1 MKNITL
7 VPKFF
12 LVTFFICGLTKMNA
26 QNNYTRVAAG
36 FNFGHPRLAEG
47 YNGGEWKGINI
58 RSNFLELGYM
68 SAGVFDPS
76 GTRRLGYNVYLGV
89 NFPIKKLMFGKRE
102 YGIKGFLVA
111 PFIAGDLGY
120 TGIGERHSFQA
131 TVAPGVSL
139 QLPYTVIDFKLNTS
153 VAFGNVPGLLRQ
165 KILFM
170 PTIVFQFDALWDV
183 MDPVLKFDG
192 HYEGVNESTSYHQDV
207 SYHTTYTEYT
217 TYSTTT
223 YSPYSYDSYKRDV
236 GPYISVGPRISFWNL
251 KNSTGT
257 FMKGIQQSGRAH
269 GFGYDLIAENGAI
282 TTAEDID
289 LKATR
294 VMGRLSFDLNV
305 SKEGLTHFTRFMFG
319 PSLGYC
325 WFTKSD
331 ARVNSENGQFFG
343 YFISLEVGAVS
354 FSFEKNYA
362 FYNKFDNQRYFSVSY
377 NIPFERV
384 FARYKQLRESR

>member
-1 MKNITL
+1 MKHRIHFSKL
-7 VPKFF
+7 ILPA
-12 LVTFFICGLTKMNA
+12 LFILFTAVAVA

-36 FNFGHPRLAEG
+36 FNFGHPKLAEG
-47 YNGGEWKGINI
+47 YNGGEWKGVNI
-58 RSNFLELGYM
+58 RSKFLEMGYM

-76 GTRRLGYNVYLGV
+76 GTRQLGYNAYMGV
-89 NFPIKKLMFGKRE
+89 NFPIKSLMLGKRE
-102 YGIKGFLVA
+102 YGIKGFLVV
-111 PFIAGDLGY
+111 PFVAGDLGFA
-120 TGIGERHSFQA
+120 GIGKGHSFQA
-131 TVAPGVSL
+131 TVAPGISL

-153 VAFGNVPGLLRQ
+153 IAFGNVPGFYRQ
-165 KILFM
+165 KVLFM

-192 HYEGVNESTSYHQDV
+192 HYEGVTQSTSYHTEV
-207 SYHTTYTEYT
+207 EEHVTYTEYT

-236 GPYISVGPRISFWNL
+236 GPHISLGPRISYWNL
-251 KNSTGT
+251 KNAGST

-269 GFGYDLIAENGAI
+269 GFGYDLIAENGGI
-282 TTAEDID
+282 TTAEGYD

-294 VMGRLSFDLNV
+294 VMGRLSFDFNV
-305 SKEGLTHFTRFMFG
+305 SKEGLTHFTRLMIG

-325 WFTKSD
+325 WFTQSD
-331 ARVNSENGQFFG
+331 ARVRSENSQFFG
-343 YFISLEVGAVS
+343 YFLSLEVGAVS

-384 FARYKQLRESR
+384 FERYKQLRESR